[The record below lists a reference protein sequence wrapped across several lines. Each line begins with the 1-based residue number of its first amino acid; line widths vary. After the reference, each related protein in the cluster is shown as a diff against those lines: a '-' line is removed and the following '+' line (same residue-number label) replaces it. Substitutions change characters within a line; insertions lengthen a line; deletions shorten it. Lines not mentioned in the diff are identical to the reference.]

1 MKFIFSTFMVAAV
14 WLVASSSMAAEQ
26 TTKLKVDGMYCASC
40 PFIVKQTLA
49 DIDGV
54 KDVEVSF
61 REKMAT
67 VVYDDQ
73 TCSVPQLANAV
84 SEAGFPATPVA
95 K

>member
-1 MKFIFSTFMVAAV
+1 MKFIFTTFLITAV
-14 WLVASSSMAAEQ
+14 WLIASPLIAAEQ
-26 TTKLKVDGMYCASC
+26 TAKLKVDGMYCASC
-40 PFIVKQTLA
+40 PFIVKRTLA
-49 DIDGV
+49 NVEGV

-73 TCSVPQLANAV
+73 TCSVPQLASAV